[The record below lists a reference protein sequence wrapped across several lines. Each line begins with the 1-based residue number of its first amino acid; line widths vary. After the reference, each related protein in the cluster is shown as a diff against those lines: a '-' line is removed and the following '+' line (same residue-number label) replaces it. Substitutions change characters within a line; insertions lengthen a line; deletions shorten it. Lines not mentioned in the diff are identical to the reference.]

1 MGLCEQVICHD
12 DTLHLAAMFTCSK
25 TVSGDKC
32 EVDGLPLAKRG
43 RKGFNT
49 MQHFALFL
57 LVYGVRGSGE
67 LHFAKVDDIVITQ
80 NQHIHLRTFL
90 LFISPLE
97 PRGDGGAYA
106 CYAQRLFDLRDVL
119 PANLLKGNATP
130 RPHDGRR
137 EIVVH
142 ES

>member
-25 TVSGDKC
+25 TVSD
-32 EVDGLPLAKRG
+32 
-43 RKGFNT
+43 
-49 MQHFALFL
+49 
-57 LVYGVRGSGE
+57 
-67 LHFAKVDDIVITQ
+67 
-80 NQHIHLRTFL
+80 IHLRTFL
-90 LFISPLE
+90 LFISSLE

-106 CYAQRLFDLRDVL
+106 SYAQRLFDLRDVL

-142 ES
+142 EC